1 MQRDL
6 QQLAAKNYDVLVV
19 GGGITGA
26 CIAHDA
32 ALRGLSVALLERK
45 DFGGFTSAASS
56 KLLHGG
62 IRYLP
67 KGQLWKVRESGREQI
82 IFQQLAPHLTR
93 WVPFLIPTVQG
104 SLTKGALALK
114 VAMKVY
120 GLCHVG
126 LGRLVDDPAGMSP
139 KAWFMSAQEALTL
152 APQLECIEHLNGAQV
167 LWESHMHSS
176 ERMTLAFL
184 KTAVENGADLA
195 NYVQAERYVEEQ
207 GRVTGVQARD
217 ELAGQEFIVTAR
229 LVINSSGPAAQAL
242 NSSVAGLRL
251 KKKLTGFSRGVHL
264 VTRQIHEQYALALTT
279 RKKTEGFITRG
290 GRHFFIIP
298 WRGRSLIGTTNVPF
312 EGDFDDMRVTSKDID
327 DFLVDINE
335 ALPDVH
341 LTRRDVF
348 YAFTGLYPLIVKD
361 VRSDTYQGTG
371 EYQLVDH
378 LEADGIDGVM
388 TALGAKFTTAR
399 NVAEKTVDMA
409 VAKLQQECAPCRTVS
424 TPLIEGRMRDV
435 ARFVAEKKEQY
446 KNLLSPDMVTHLIR
460 YHGTEIDRIMELA
473 TASPKQLEPLPAPGT
488 LLGVEI
494 LYAVREEMALH
505 MDDVLFRRT
514 GGGTIGRP
522 DAACLD
528 RVAAIMAEELGWD
541 AEQKQRE
548 TNRVLSRYR
557 YNQSET
563 V

>member
-1 MQRDL
+1 MQRDIR
-6 QQLAAKNYDVLVV
+6 QLAAGNYDVLVV

-32 ALRGLSVALLERK
+32 ALRGLSVAVLERK

-120 GLCHVG
+120 GLCHLG

-139 KAWFMSAQEALTL
+139 KATFMSAQQALDL
-152 APQLECIEHLNGAQV
+152 APQLECITHLNGAQV

-184 KTAVENGADLA
+184 KTAVDNGAEVA
-195 NYVQAERYVEEQ
+195 NYIQVEGYVEEQ
-207 GRVTGVQARD
+207 GRVTGVQAHD
-217 ELAGQEFIVTAR
+217 ALSGKKFTVSAR
-229 LVINSSGPAAQAL
+229 LVINSSGPATQAL
-242 NSSVAGLRL
+242 NSSVSGLRL

-264 VTRQIHEQYALALTT
+264 VTRQIHEKYALALTT

-312 EGDFDDMRVTSKDID
+312 KGEFEEMRVTSRDIN
-327 DFLVDINE
+327 DFLADINDV
-335 ALPDVH
+335 LPEVH
-341 LTRRDVF
+341 LTRHDVE

-378 LEADGIDGVM
+378 QVTDGIGGVI

-409 VAKLQQECAPCRTVS
+409 VAKLEQKCAPCRTSS
-424 TPLIEGRMRDV
+424 TPLLEGGMRDA
-435 ARFVAEKKEQY
+435 ARFIEEKKELYQSR
-446 KNLLSPDMVTHLIR
+446 LSPAMITHLIR
-460 YHGTEIDRIMELA
+460 YHGTEIDRVMELA
-473 TASPKQLEPLPAPGT
+473 AAAPELLKPLPAPGI
-488 LLGVEI
+488 LLPVEI

-505 MDDVLFRRT
+505 LDDIMFRRT
-514 GGGTIGRP
+514 GAGTIGRP
-522 DAACLD
+522 DDACLD
-528 RVAAIMAEELGWD
+528 KAAQIMAAELGWD
-541 AEQKQRE
+541 EKRREQE
-548 TNRVLSRYR
+548 IAMVVSRYR
-557 YNQSET
+557 YDQTGQE
-563 V
+563 